1 MVLGSTDEGLVVALP
16 PERSLEEF
24 HFEQARHGHTL
35 KLLPDPSLLDPI
47 QGDDASRASV
57 SMRATA
63 WGFTAPDLTAEELA
77 ELEQITGAVLQDRAE
92 RYGGRRPLSET
103 GAEVIT
109 SRHIFHPG
117 NERATMFV
125 ADEFQAL
132 GEKLTVRLH
141 RFTHAGRHL
150 HNVEVELQGLV
161 PELVLLTAH
170 LDSTAAFSAPY
181 DADTVTLWCSNGS
194 QSCSLQRVFACRRP
208 ENPAQ

>member
-1 MVLGSTDEGLVVALP
+1 
-16 PERSLEEF
+16 
-24 HFEQARHGHTL
+24 
-35 KLLPDPSLLDPI
+35 
-47 QGDDASRASV
+47 
-57 SMRATA
+57 
-63 WGFTAPDLTAEELA
+63 
-77 ELEQITGAVLQDRAE
+77 
-92 RYGGRRPLSET
+92 
-103 GAEVIT
+103 
-109 SRHIFHPG
+109 
-117 NERATMFV
+117 MFV

-181 DADTVTLWCSNGS
+181 DADTVTLWCSDGS

-208 ENPAQ
+208 ENPAR